1 MPVFSSHLRR
11 RRSDDG
17 GGFSFGSAQTQARC
31 LTHFRSPGKGPR
43 FPCNYYFSTFS
54 NIFVMPSSP
63 CHHLSGHTIL
73 SIFPPRS
80 SVRGFVKATKLRCD
94 KISRQNLSPTGLPFA
109 SGGIVT
115 NRSREL
121 LCWLRRFP
129 QKIPDLAKK
138 LWHFSG
144 LQKILLEHRACGCG
158 MAQGQ
163 DFEQPYPS
171 AHFLGGV

>member
-1 MPVFSSHLRR
+1 MLSHLLFLNTRRALTFAVRIFKRPLLSPTTALFLISEQNVSFRSNLPVFSSHRRR

-43 FPCNYYFSTFS
+43 FACNYYFSTFS
-54 NIFVMPSSP
+54 NIFFMPSSP
-63 CHHLSGHTIL
+63 CHHLSGHTSL

-115 NRSREL
+115 NRSRATV
-121 LCWLRRFP
+121 
-129 QKIPDLAKK
+129 LA
-138 LWHFSG
+138 
-144 LQKILLEHRACGCG
+144 
-158 MAQGQ
+158 
-163 DFEQPYPS
+163 
-171 AHFLGGV
+171 

>member
-1 MPVFSSHLRR
+1 MLSHLLFLNTRQALTVAVRIFKRPLLRPYYCPVSHLCQNIAFRSNLPVFSSHRRR

-31 LTHFRSPGKGPR
+31 LTHFSSPGKGPR
-43 FPCNYYFSTFS
+43 FPCNYCFSTFS

-63 CHHLSGHTIL
+63 CHHLSGHTSL

-115 NRSREL
+115 NRSRATV
-121 LCWLRRFP
+121 
-129 QKIPDLAKK
+129 LAQA
-138 LWHFSG
+138 LPT
-144 LQKILLEHRACGCG
+144 E
-158 MAQGQ
+158 
-163 DFEQPYPS
+163 DP
-171 AHFLGGV
+171 

>member
-1 MPVFSSHLRR
+1 MIALPPALSKHKAGTHSCTVAVGIFKRPLLSPYYCPVSHLCPKYFLPIQFACLQFSQEEER

-63 CHHLSGHTIL
+63 CHHLSGHTSL
-73 SIFPPRS
+73 SIFLPRS

-115 NRSREL
+115 NRSRATV
-121 LCWLRRFP
+121 
-129 QKIPDLAKK
+129 LA
-138 LWHFSG
+138 
-144 LQKILLEHRACGCG
+144 
-158 MAQGQ
+158 
-163 DFEQPYPS
+163 
-171 AHFLGGV
+171 